1 MKNRQRYYWL
11 YAVLF
16 FYIAGTL
23 QAQNQPDAATTALVV
38 IDVQNDYFPGGK
50 MTLNGADEAA
60 ANTALLLQKFRSE
73 KRTIIHIQ
81 HIGPET
87 APFLATGTVGAELYH
102 KVAPLPGEKVI
113 TKQYPN
119 SFRETA
125 LLAYLKEK
133 HITHLVIAGMM
144 TDVCVDATVRAAKDF
159 DLNTI
164 VIGDACATKERTLY
178 GKVIPAHQI
187 HTAYLAG
194 LTAVGNLYAEVWQTK
209 DYLSRSK

>member
-1 MKNRQRYYWL
+1 MKNRQRYHWI

-16 FYIAGTL
+16 FCVATVK
-23 QAQNQPDAATTALVV
+23 AQNQPAEAAIALVV

-50 MTLNGADEAA
+50 MTLNGAEQTA

-81 HIGPET
+81 HIDPES
-87 APFLATGTVGAELYH
+87 APFLAAGTVGAELYP
-102 KVAPLPGEKVI
+102 KVTPLPGEKVI

-178 GKVIPAHQI
+178 GKVIPAQQI

-209 DYLSRSK
+209 DYLNRSK